1 MLTLSAV
8 PAARTGLT
16 LEPRDCGIVEGTVVD
31 AFHSIA
37 HDAASHGVAAVLA
50 LPYGLDPGSAAT
62 ALGRIYWALAH
73 GETAG
78 EAVTRVRKQLRDLPD
93 RQVTYGPVPL
103 QDAAVPVIY
112 ETAPL
117 RLLAAKSKRSRVQL
131 PLEVLSHE
139 AAPRDTEARA
149 GLRLP
154 LAGFF
159 GRDETILALDRVFDT
174 RSVALLVGSTGLGK
188 TAAAV
193 EFAEWYAQTSGFDGV
208 VLFTSFDYHKRLSA
222 ILDQLAGVFDQALE
236 KAGYHWA
243 TLPNEE
249 RLEVV
254 LHVLNQIPVF
264 WIWDNIGHVEDEE
277 GHSPWTPDE
286 QEELANFL
294 RVARETQAKFLLT
307 SRPVTHRWL
316 GGLATRVD
324 LPALPMRERLRLAR
338 ALAEKDGSSLAD
350 VDDWR
355 PVLKFSGGN
364 PLAVRCLVGRMF
376 SEGIETTSRVRNLV
390 DSLRSKVSTTG
401 KEEQGTAAVNA
412 VLEQILSQGLNQ
424 NEQRII
430 ALLHLFHGVV
440 NVRRLAV
447 MGQGEE
453 SASVP
458 GVQDLREFREL
469 QKDDPESTVLDRMA
483 ALGLLSK
490 ESNGYYSIQSALPP
504 FLKKLFDHQF
514 SAEED
519 TRKEKRLFPSFRAHS
534 QQEPDSP
541 STRATRAYVRA
552 LNEFGLELF
561 EQFRNGRTEAAAELA
576 ADEANLR
583 HACNLARKFEWWDLI
598 PGCIHGLG
606 ALFEGADRI
615 AEWQDFFDE
624 MMEECAD
631 PATQEALPGRDLY
644 WRAVAEQGVY
654 SADKRRRLHHAEKLQ
669 RLCLHWDREQA
680 SSYLEVA
687 VETLEETQ
695 KAVLERYALS
705 LYLMGGVVRRQ
716 GFPEPNID
724 EEAVDL
730 QERLGDKETA
740 SQWAFELGLEYTDN
754 ASLRNLAQA
763 ERWLQRSLELKKDED
778 RSGKGACCAELGR
791 ISWERFGEARKA
803 NRAQMELLR
812 FLNDARQYYLRALEN
827 DPPDDWAHLA
837 AHNRELG
844 HICFSLG
851 DLGRA
856 LPYYR
861 ESVRYYEREGNT
873 EQAAQIQFT
882 LALSLREANRM
893 AEARKFAQDACANF
907 KKVPDCDPEMLK
919 RAERS
924 LELVE
929 QKIGETRQAR
939 LDQY

>member
-1 MLTLSAV
+1 M
-8 PAARTGLT
+8 
-16 LEPRDCGIVEGTVVD
+16 
-31 AFHSIA
+31 
-37 HDAASHGVAAVLA
+37 
-50 LPYGLDPGSAAT
+50 
-62 ALGRIYWALAH
+62 
-73 GETAG
+73 
-78 EAVTRVRKQLRDLPD
+78 
-93 RQVTYGPVPL
+93 
-103 QDAAVPVIY
+103 
-112 ETAPL
+112 
-117 RLLAAKSKRSRVQL
+117 
-131 PLEVLSHE
+131 
-139 AAPRDTEARA
+139 
-149 GLRLP
+149 
-154 LAGFF
+154 
-159 GRDETILALDRVFDT
+159 
-174 RSVALLVGSTGLGK
+174 
-188 TAAAV
+188 
-193 EFAEWYAQTSGFDGV
+193 
-208 VLFTSFDYHKRLSA
+208 
-222 ILDQLAGVFDQALE
+222 
-236 KAGYHWA
+236 
-243 TLPNEE
+243 
-249 RLEVV
+249 
-254 LHVLNQIPVF
+254 
-264 WIWDNIGHVEDEE
+264 
-277 GHSPWTPDE
+277 
-286 QEELANFL
+286 
-294 RVARETQAKFLLT
+294 
-307 SRPVTHRWL
+307 
-316 GGLATRVD
+316 
-324 LPALPMRERLRLAR
+324 
-338 ALAEKDGSSLAD
+338 
-350 VDDWR
+350 
-355 PVLKFSGGN
+355 
-364 PLAVRCLVGRMF
+364 
-376 SEGIETTSRVRNLV
+376 
-390 DSLRSKVSTTG
+390 
-401 KEEQGTAAVNA
+401 
-412 VLEQILSQGLNQ
+412 
-424 NEQRII
+424 
-430 ALLHLFHGVV
+430 
-440 NVRRLAV
+440 
-447 MGQGEE
+447 
-453 SASVP
+453 
-458 GVQDLREFREL
+458 
-469 QKDDPESTVLDRMA
+469 
-483 ALGLLSK
+483 
-490 ESNGYYSIQSALPP
+490 PP

-763 ERWLQRSLELKKDED
+763 ERWLQRSLELKKEED
-778 RSGKGACCAELGR
+778 RSGKWACCAELGR

-837 AHNRELG
+837 AHNRKLG